1 MANITVIEDNKTI
14 VFLIEAILEAQQ
26 HRVSVYS
33 DGASGL
39 LAMRE
44 ASPDLLI
51 LDVGLPDMSGF
62 EIAELMRGDV
72 ALADIPILMLTAL
85 NDVDSRVRGLQVADD
100 YLGKPFEKREF
111 VARID
116 ALLRRSRRSSGLK
129 GRLELIGGAG
139 AAVQVVALVHPK
151 GALIFDDG
159 VVVYFNQGR
168 VIDITHRDKTI
179 SAEQAVANAFSRSEG
194 GFRFEPSAK
203 LPTPT
208 LDLDPMTVLLEAA
221 RVSDETIETKRIQLE
236 DDHQPINTDAK
247 GLTVVPNLMVAQ
259 TYIERLQGKQTF
271 GAREQ
276 WDTKHNDTCV
286 VFEGDVLILVALHSK
301 LSDIPERLTRILK

>member
-14 VFLIEAILEAQQ
+14 IFLIEAILEAQQ
-26 HRVSVYS
+26 HRVSVHS

-44 ASPDLLI
+44 SSPDLLI

-62 EIAELMRGDV
+62 DIAEIMRDDV

-85 NDVDSRVRGLQVADD
+85 SDVDSRVQGLQVADD
-100 YLGKPFEKREF
+100 YLTKPFEKREF

-116 ALLRRSRRSSGLK
+116 ALLRRSNRSGGLK

-168 VIDITHRDKTI
+168 VIHITYREQGL
-179 SAEQAVANAFSRSEG
+179 SAEEAVYKVFSRQHG

-203 LPTPT
+203 LPKPT
-208 LDLDPMTVLLEAA
+208 IDLDPMAVLLEAA
-221 RVSDETIETKRIQLE
+221 RVDDETTEHARVQAE
-236 DDHQPINTDAK
+236 NGHQPINTDAK

-259 TYIERLQGKQTF
+259 TYIERLQGRQTF
-271 GAREQ
+271 SAREQ

-301 LSDIPERLTRILK
+301 LTDVPERLIKILK

>member
-1 MANITVIEDNKTI
+1 MANVTVIEDNKTI
-14 VFLIEAILEAQQ
+14 VFLIEAILESQQ

-44 ASPDLLI
+44 ASPDLLV

-100 YLGKPFEKREF
+100 YLSKPFEKREF

-116 ALLRRSRRSSGLK
+116 ALLRRSTRSSGLK

-139 AAVQVVALVHPK
+139 AAVQIVALVHPK

-159 VVVYFNQGR
+159 VVVYFDQGR
-168 VIDITHRDKTI
+168 VIGI
-179 SAEQAVANAFSRSEG
+179 SYHEEGLTAEEAVAKVFCREHG
-194 GFRFEPSAK
+194 GFRFEPAAK
-203 LPTPT
+203 LPNPT

-221 RVSDETIETKRIQLE
+221 RVTDETVETERIRLE

-259 TYIERLQGKQTF
+259 TYIERLQGQQTF
-271 GAREQ
+271 NAREQ

-286 VFEGDVLILVALHSK
+286 VFEGNVLILVALHSK
-301 LSDIPERLTRILK
+301 LSDIPERLTKILT